1 MTRYIFKAMLVAA
14 CAAGAAACETTP
26 NYPVRQGYVAPTPIQ
41 PKYPVQAP
49 PSAPSPQ
56 SSASAPSA
64 QAPGGQDAAAAPAPS
79 AVQAPAPVESQTLP
93 LWPRRLRARRTHLRQ
108 LRSSPLLKARHRS
121 PSRPPYTP
129 SRVSEPAHYIAD
141 GKVIEA
147 KGMFR
152 DYVVQKHD
160 HLDAIARDLQTTRAV
175 LLEANHL
182 KPPYHM
188 EPGQHLRVPVAKA
201 YVVQSGDTMTAVA
214 KRFDVSAAE
223 LADLNDLPV
232 RGRLKEG
239 IELALPDNYHDH
251 GPIRVTSAP
260 TEMATTPAY
269 HPPRGRSYTPE
280 YTPQSGRYV
289 PSASALAAGEA
300 YRNAQGA
307 QGSQGYAPAPNPT
320 PYRSAPEAPAP
331 NQAAIVASGR
341 GLFIWPVKGD
351 IISGFGVTGVGRRND
366 GIDIRAPMD
375 TVVHAAAAGEVV
387 YAGNQV
393 PGFGDLVL
401 VKHANGWVTAYAHL
415 DKISVQMRQ
424 TVMQGQELGSV
435 GNTGGVTEPQLHFEI
450 RYAATP
456 ADKAKPLDPALLLP
470 Q

>member
-1 MTRYIFKAMLVAA
+1 MTRYIFKAMVVAA
-14 CAAGAAACETTP
+14 CAAGVAACETTP
-26 NYPVRQGYVAPTPIQ
+26 NYPVRQGYVAPAPIQ

-49 PSAPSPQ
+49 PSAPQ
-56 SSASAPSA
+56 SSLTPSA
-64 QAPGGQDAAAAPAPS
+64 QAPRGQDAAAAPEPGN
-79 AVQAPAPVESQTLP
+79 VQAPAPVESQTLAP
-93 LWPRRLRARRTHLRQ
+93 AAAPPPSSESPPPPAPIETPPE
-108 LRSSPLLKARHRS
+108 SSPPVAE
-121 PSRPPYTP
+121 PAPYTP

-152 DYVVQKHD
+152 DYVVQRHD

-182 KPPYHM
+182 KPPYHL

-214 KRFDVSAAE
+214 KRFDVSPGE

-269 HPPRGRSYTPE
+269 RPPRARPSYTPR
-280 YTPQSGRYV
+280 SGPYV

-300 YRNAQGA
+300 YRNAHGSEGYGGA
-307 QGSQGYAPAPNPT
+307 SSTPT
-320 PYRSAPEAPAP
+320 PYRAAPEAPAP
-331 NQAAIVASGR
+331 NQAAVVASGR

-456 ADKAKPLDPALLLP
+456 ADKAKPLDPTLLLP

>member
-49 PSAPSPQ
+49 PSAPAPQ

-79 AVQAPAPVESQTLP
+79 NVQAPAPVESQTLAP
-93 LWPRRLRARRTHLRQ
+93 VAAPPQGSENPPPPAAVEPPPESAPPVTE
-108 LRSSPLLKARHRS
+108 PA
-121 PSRPPYTP
+121 PYTP

-269 HPPRGRSYTPE
+269 HPPRARSYTPE

-424 TVMQGQELGSV
+424 TVMQGQELGQV
-435 GNTGGVTEPQLHFEI
+435 GNTGGVSEPQLHFEI